1 MKVSSGQIS
10 LLATITIF
18 TVLIWCWVHGRL
30 ARLKPE
36 DAHMNKETSACKQTP
51 KDCDTFRV
59 VGAPVDW
66 DTKQL
71 GSFLADRKSSI
82 PIVKSLAQEIHNRS
96 QTATVTFKDLLLSPE
111 SRQSERILLPKP
123 SNDQLTGDQYLIL
136 DKAFLGITTL
146 YTPPPDA
153 YKIE

>member
-1 MKVSSGQIS
+1 MSKKLS
-10 LLATITIF
+10 
-18 TVLIWCWVHGRL
+18 
-30 ARLKPE
+30 
-36 DAHMNKETSACKQTP
+36 

-66 DTKQL
+66 DLKQL
-71 GSFLADRKSSI
+71 GSFLADRKRYI
-82 PIVKSLAQEIHNRS
+82 PIVKSLAREIHNRS
-96 QTATVTFKDLLLSPE
+96 QTATVTFQDLPFSPE

-123 SNDQLTGDQYLIL
+123 IDDQLTGDQYLIL

-153 YKIE
+153 HKIE